1 MWAIWAVV
9 ASMLPSRS
17 STATAAN
24 ECEPTFMGD
33 QLGFQMISERIS
45 DTGPCRVSMNLVGG
59 VCEGHSAECQA
70 FLRNRQSQ
78 GAPSKF
84 WTGFGPQRPVREP
97 AALLRLPP
105 SPKVAV
111 CIAGAAR
118 TFDRP
123 VVHASWGNFF
133 GELAP
138 PRDRM
143 LFIYLKLDDAKVAAD
158 KQHTHDASIS
168 HSSIADLEPALQALR
183 DAGETIAALKVDST
197 DRQHPT
203 NPSCP
208 LLATDG
214 KTPYTTT
221 PQHLLA
227 SLDSL
232 EQCFALIE
240 EYEVQHAMRFD
251 VVAYQR
257 PDLTWTRP
265 LPLAIGQRD
274 VKGGHSDVELRD
286 EIVLSCPRPADPHAK
301 AVLCD
306 VAAVMPRRLADLY
319 FKRRTAYYECTQ
331 PTIYCLAV
339 AYDFG
344 LPASF
349 ATHGAAVRFLDVP
362 AVIVRSVGDSL
373 WARNSCSAR
382 QNATGLSTEVCLA
395 EIYER
400 GLGGPSISPRGPWWP
415 AVVHEVPESF
425 AVRCARRV
433 RTRDFGLW
441 SAGVLMVLLICSC
454 KRVRRVCRRQ
464 ACKRRLGWTS
474 VWVGSDDLVGPLG
487 KV

>member
-1 MWAIWAVV
+1 MWAVWAVWAV
-9 ASMLPSRS
+9 LASMLPSRS
-17 STATAAN
+17 STATAIN
-24 ECEPTFMGD
+24 DCEPTFMGD
-33 QLGFQMISERIS
+33 QLGYQMISERVS
-45 DTGPCRVSMNLVGG
+45 DTGPCRVSMNRVGA
-59 VCEGHSAECQA
+59 VCEGHSAACQA

-97 AALLRLPP
+97 AASLRLPT

-123 VVHASWGNFF
+123 VVHASWGNFLE
-133 GELAP
+133 ELAP

-143 LFIYLKLDDAKVAAD
+143 LFMYLKLDDAKVAAD
-158 KQHTHDASIS
+158 KQHTHDTSIS
-168 HSSIADLEPALQALR
+168 HSSSAELEPALQALR
-183 DAGETIAALKVDST
+183 DAGETIAALEVDST

-208 LLATDG
+208 LLAADG

-232 EQCFALIE
+232 ERCFTLIE
-240 EYEVQHAMRFD
+240 KYEVQHGMRFD

-257 PDLTWTRP
+257 PDLTWIRP
-265 LPLAIGQRD
+265 LPLAIGQRGRD
-274 VKGGHSDVELRD
+274 LGTEMRD
-286 EIVLSCPRPADPHAK
+286 EIVLSCPRPADPHAR

-306 VAAVMPRRLADLY
+306 VAAVMPRGLADLY
-319 FKRRTAYYECTQ
+319 FKRRTAYYDCTQ

-362 AVIVRSVGDSL
+362 AVIVRSAGDSL

-400 GLGGPSISPRGPWWP
+400 GHGAPSSLPRGPWWP
-415 AVVHEVPESF
+415 AVVHEVPAGF
-425 AVRCARRV
+425 RWARLV
-433 RTRDFGLW
+433 RTHELGLW
-441 SAGVLMVLLICSC
+441 GAGVLMVLLIALG
-454 KRVRRVCRRQ
+454 KRVRRLHRRQ
-464 ACKRRLGWTS
+464 ACRRRLGWAC
-474 VWVGSDDLVGPLG
+474 VWAGHDDSVGPLG